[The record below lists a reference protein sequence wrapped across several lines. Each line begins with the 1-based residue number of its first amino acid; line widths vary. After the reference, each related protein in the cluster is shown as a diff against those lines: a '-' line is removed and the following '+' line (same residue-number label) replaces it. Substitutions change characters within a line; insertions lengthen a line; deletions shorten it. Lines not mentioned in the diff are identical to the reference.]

1 MITLEEF
8 HEREK
13 ERNLI
18 IDKDTEFDCV
28 WYVKENYPD
37 TFKEEYPKEN
47 EDASDYYI
55 DQSMM
60 NVVIADRRITSTFT
74 PYGISGIDEWFSKQI
89 QKGSKFS
96 KEELE
101 QMIKRNPHLHNI
113 IKTNLLSN
121 LKINKW
127 NGFL

>member
-1 MITLEEF
+1 MISLKEF
-8 HEREK
+8 SEREK
-13 ERNLI
+13 DRDLR

-28 WYVKENYPD
+28 WYMKENYPD
-37 TFKEEYPKEN
+37 TFKMEYPKDN
-47 EDASDYYI
+47 EDATDYYI
-55 DQSMM
+55 DQSMR
-60 NVVIADRRITSTFT
+60 NVVIADRRIISTFT

-89 QKGSKFS
+89 RNDSKFS

-121 LKINKW
+121 LINK
-127 NGFL
+127 